1 MVAFNYEIN
10 RIQSLYATEMH
21 WVDMMLTHLLWTN
34 VVTSAI
40 AVVRLSIFFSLVL
53 SKFNRQNNLN
63 KNTFDQLIHTEY
75 FIKCKISV
83 QILMNNLKECQP
95 HTKLYNQIC
104 CLLSCSRFRRVCL
117 SLVCIHSL
125 VLLLTLD
132 RGQANDAKQKKLTR
146 LQSFA
151 LIKEFQDKR
160 MKYIIFKHLM
170 EIEVK
175 IIRMYKIM

>member
-1 MVAFNYEIN
+1 MAVKYLRPIDTH
-10 RIQSLYATEMH
+10 RIFYRMQ
-21 WVDMMLTHLLWTN
+21 N
-34 VVTSAI
+34 
-40 AVVRLSIFFSLVL
+40 FSED
-53 SKFNRQNNLN
+53 SDEQRK
-63 KNTFDQLIHTEY
+63 K
-75 FIKCKISV
+75 
-83 QILMNNLKECQP
+83 CQP

-160 MKYIIFKHLM
+160 MKYIIFKHSM

-175 IIRMYKIM
+175 IIRMYKIL